1 MVRGVAVLLLF
12 QLCGE
17 MIVRGCGWPIPGN
30 VLGMA
35 LLLIALILGAV
46 RIEWVLEAAELLLS
60 NMALLFVPVG
70 VGVMLYFDL
79 IAREWLPILS
89 AMVLS
94 TFVVIAVTGLV
105 TQRLLRNKPD
115 GEGADG

>member
-1 MVRGVAVLLLF
+1 MVRGFAVLLLF

-17 MIVRGCGWPIPGN
+17 MIVRSCGWPVPGN

-35 LLLIALILGAV
+35 LLLIALILGVV

-79 IAREWLPILS
+79 IAREWLPILA

-94 TFVVIAVTGLV
+94 TFVVLAATGLV
-105 TQRLLRNKPD
+105 TQRLMRNTPGGD
-115 GEGADG
+115 GSDE